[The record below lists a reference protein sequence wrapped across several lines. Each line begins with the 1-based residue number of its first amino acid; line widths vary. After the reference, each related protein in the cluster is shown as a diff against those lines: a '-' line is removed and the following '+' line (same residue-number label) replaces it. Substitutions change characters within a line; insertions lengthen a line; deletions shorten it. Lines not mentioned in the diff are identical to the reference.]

1 MDMQM
6 KSKSPDGLLAR
17 MRRLFK
23 HIEGGSMDG
32 GNYSDIVYA
41 PMLLALLLFG
51 LMVALVG
58 FYRVGAS
65 YAAQGSAQLAAVAP
79 DQADPALQ
87 NAWSGWTQGN
97 APTNG
102 VTVDSASRTVSANID
117 TSKSYNMGVLGNY
130 QFQISAGSGI
140 HVRSERFYPGQP
152 VCTDTGC
159 NE

>member
-1 MDMQM
+1 MI
-6 KSKSPDGLLAR
+6 KPIVKSPVGTSAQWHRLLQQA
-17 MRRLFK
+17 
-23 HIEGGSMDG
+23 ESGSMDG
-32 GNYSDIVYA
+32 GNYSDIVFA
-41 PMLLALLLFG
+41 PVLVALLLFG

-79 DQADPALQ
+79 DRANAALQ

-97 APTNG
+97 APPNG
-102 VTVDSASRTVSANID
+102 IAVDSQSRTVSANIA
-117 TSKSYNMGVLGNY
+117 TTKSYNMGVLGNY
-130 QFQISAGSGI
+130 RFQISAGSGI